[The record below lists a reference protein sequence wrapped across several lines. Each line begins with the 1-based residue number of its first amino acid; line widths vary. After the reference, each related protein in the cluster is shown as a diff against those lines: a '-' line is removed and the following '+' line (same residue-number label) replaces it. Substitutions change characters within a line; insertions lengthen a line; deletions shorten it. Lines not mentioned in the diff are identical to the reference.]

1 MIAHE
6 LAHQWFGNLVTM
18 EWWDDLWLNE
28 GFASY
33 TEYIG
38 TNAVEPTWQM
48 AFLQMYAYEYLDAMD
63 LDALASTHPIEA
75 NVTDPAVVSQLFD
88 SISYGKGASV
98 IRMLQNYVDVKGG
111 AGYFIQRI
119 NQYLSDEAYTNAV
132 TSDLWAAMTSNVIP
146 EVPDMMNSWTGQPG
160 FPLLIVTQSGSTFS
174 VSQERFLAIPAQWTP
189 EMGAVFFTFS
199 SSSSS
204 SFLCNCVLQSYH
216 VFVLLQQLW
225 QIPVLF
231 STSVNI
237 AANTAPSTLLM
248 TTPTLSPFPL
258 TLAPGAWYKLNLGQ
272 TVPLRVQYPSSNL
285 QLIKQSLLQNVSCL
299 APIDRAGL
307 LDDAWNLANA
317 EVIEASDAL
326 TLSQYLTVEN
336 SNDLISSFF
345 TFFLSPYFFFFFLT
359 KTPLFGVLR

>member
-1 MIAHE
+1 VIAHE

-189 EMGAVFFTFS
+189 EMRAVFFTFS

-204 SFLCNCVLQSYH
+204 SFLCNCCFTILSRLCPFAAIVADSRAVLNVSEHRGQHCPIHSFDDDPHSVTFPSHPRSWRLVQAQYGADCSFAGP
-216 VFVLLQQLW
+216 VPLLQPPADQTEL
-225 QIPVLF
+225 
-231 STSVNI
+231 
-237 AANTAPSTLLM
+237 TA
-248 TTPTLSPFPL
+248 
-258 TLAPGAWYKLNLGQ
+258 K
-272 TVPLRVQYPSSNL
+272 
-285 QLIKQSLLQNVSCL
+285 C
-299 APIDRAGL
+299 
-307 LDDAWNLANA
+307 
-317 EVIEASDAL
+317 
-326 TLSQYLTVEN
+326 
-336 SNDLISSFF
+336 
-345 TFFLSPYFFFFFLT
+345 
-359 KTPLFGVLR
+359 